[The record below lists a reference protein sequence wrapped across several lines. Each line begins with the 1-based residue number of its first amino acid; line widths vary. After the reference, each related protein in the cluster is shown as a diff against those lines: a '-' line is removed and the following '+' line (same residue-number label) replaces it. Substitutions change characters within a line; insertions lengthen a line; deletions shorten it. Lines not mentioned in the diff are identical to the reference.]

1 MTNETIITIKAFWY
15 GFSTAF
21 FSYFWIPQTL
31 FEIIA
36 ILMIFDFISG
46 IAKQKRLNPNKITSN
61 RGTKWMLKKVLTML
75 SVLSIALVL
84 KALEIND
91 IYYIKA
97 VVSIFI
103 VSEAY
108 SVLQNIYT
116 YRTGIEIGEF
126 DVISI
131 AIKNFTKIFEKIIS
145 KLWWDLDEE
154 KTQK

>member
-1 MTNETIITIKAFWY
+1 
-15 GFSTAF
+15 
-21 FSYFWIPQTL
+21 
-31 FEIIA
+31 
-36 ILMIFDFISG
+36 
-46 IAKQKRLNPNKITSN
+46 
-61 RGTKWMLKKVLTML
+61 MLKKVLTML

-145 KLWWDLDEE
+145 KLWSDLDEE